1 MIYAMNIE
9 QLNINKGEWLSNALK
24 RQGYP
29 MIPSNVVIDKTVTGL
44 GITHMEI
51 HAKRNSIIIEPNV
64 PVIIGKAEGKDN
76 GLAIYAECTKP
87 MIRKFLERKNLK
99 YKKLIT
105 TPEGF
110 KKIKEVAQQLG
121 IDIFKEYFCLFDE
134 CEKIIQDV
142 DYRKRIA
149 QPMNDFFD
157 FEQKAMVS
165 ATPLE
170 MRHPKLKEQNFK
182 KIKIVPSY
190 DYRKDMT
197 LIPTRSFDRTV
208 KEQLRRFI
216 QTSPC
221 ICIFFNSTNGINS
234 LVNFLLEEKLI
245 APDEYKIFCSKESV
259 EKLKGAFFYE
269 SYEYLKLPL
278 AKVNLFTCRFFSAV
292 DITTLLKP
300 DVLILTNCVSVPH
313 SIIDP
318 FTEAIQAQGR
328 FRNKYEDDN
337 TYNSLTV
344 IANVNENIDVLTDE
358 DVTAIIEIFKEDYED
373 FKVKHD
379 KEQDKIK
386 KKARAKDLKAI
397 TYNDLLGDDG
407 KLNYFTEDNWYNEER
422 VKRYYLSAEALYQ
435 AYIDCQFFNVNYQ
448 PEEQGIGEEDQL
460 QIRQAESKKAKW
472 KKIVDNLER
481 LEKRKIADPSYDMEE
496 DIKILRLI
504 EDANYIIDAY
514 LLIGVPSIRR
524 ADFKKTEIDKEIKA
538 YREQKA
544 KDERFAPDILKTIRK
559 EFQSDVEAKRS
570 VTIPQIRERLKRI
583 FQAYGILF
591 KEYGKKGVEKVYF
604 KLTNQ
609 TIEDYFKC
617 IPSNS
622 ILGGSYKLIAMKLE
636 LVQKIEESI

>member
-1 MIYAMNIE
+1 MNVE
-9 QLNINKGEWLSNALK
+9 QLDINKGEWLSNALK

-64 PVIIGKAEGKDN
+64 PVIIGKAEGK
-76 GLAIYAECTKP
+76 GGCLAVYAECTKTD
-87 MIRKFLERKNLK
+87 IKNFLKRKDLKN
-99 YKKLIT
+99 KKLIT

-110 KKIKEVAQQLG
+110 KKIKEAAESLS

-149 QPMNDFFD
+149 QPMNDFFE

-182 KIKIVPSY
+182 KIKIVPLY

-208 KEQLRRFI
+208 KEQLRRLV

-234 LVNFLLEEKLI
+234 LVNFLLEEDLI
-245 APDEYKIFCSKESV
+245 APDEYKIFCSEDSV
-259 EKLKGAFFYE
+259 EKLENACFDK
-269 SYEYLKLPL
+269 SYDTLKLPL
-278 AKVNLFTCRFFSAV
+278 VKVNLFTCRFFSAL
-292 DITTLLKP
+292 DITTLVKP

-344 IANVNENIDVLTDE
+344 ISNINEGIHTLTDE
-358 DVTAIIEIFKEDYED
+358 EVTARIETFKATYELL
-373 FKVKHD
+373 KGLHD

-386 KKARAKDLKAI
+386 KKARAEDLYAI
-397 TYNDLLGDDG
+397 KLNDLLDEER
-407 KLNYFTEDNWYNEER
+407 KLSHWAVDNWYNEER

-472 KKIVDNLER
+472 RKIVDNMER
-481 LEKRKIADPSYDMEE
+481 IEKYKITDPLYDMPA
-496 DIKILRLI
+496 DIEMLRLI
-504 EDANYIIDAY
+504 EDANYIIEAY
-514 LLIGVPSIRR
+514 LLIGAIPIRN
-524 ADFKKTEIDKEIKA
+524 ANFNKGEIDKEIKA
-538 YREQKA
+538 YREQEA
-544 KDERFAPDILKTIRK
+544 KDKRFAPDILKSVWQ
-559 EFQSDVEAKRS
+559 EFQPDVEARRS
-570 VTIPQIRERLKRI
+570 VTILQIRERLKRI
-583 FQAYGILF
+583 FQAYGIPF

-609 TIEDYFKC
+609 TIEDYFQC

-622 ILGGSYKLIAMKLE
+622 ILSGSYRFIAMKPE

>member
-1 MIYAMNIE
+1 MNVE
-9 QLNINKGEWLSNALK
+9 QLDINKGEWLSNALK

-29 MIPSNVVIDKTVTGL
+29 MIPNNVVIDKTATGL

-64 PVIIGKAEGKDN
+64 PVIIGKAEGKDYC
-76 GLAIYAECTKP
+76 LAVYEECKP
-87 MIRKFLERKNLK
+87 SQIKNFLHRTDLK

-110 KKIKEVAQQLG
+110 EKIKKVAQQLG

-149 QPMNDFFD
+149 QPMNDFFE

-208 KEQLRRFI
+208 KEQLRQLV

-234 LVNFLLEEKLI
+234 LVNFLLEEQLI

-269 SYEYLKLPL
+269 SYDTLKLPL

-328 FRNKYEDDN
+328 FRNKYEDGN

-344 IANVNENIDVLTDE
+344 IANVNENMLIYTDKQVTDRIKAARKNYEYLKKEYEEEQDIDVKRIYLD
-358 DVTAIIEIFKEDYED
+358 DM
-373 FKVKHD
+373 KVVKY
-379 KEQDKIK
+379 
-386 KKARAKDLKAI
+386 A
-397 TYNDLLGDDG
+397 DLLGEDG
-407 KLNYFTEDNWYNEER
+407 KFNHFAEDNWYNEER

-460 QIRQAESKKAKW
+460 QIRLAESKKAKW
-472 KKIVDNLER
+472 RKIVDNLER
-481 LEKRKIADPSYDMEE
+481 IEKYKIADPLYDIQV
-496 DIKILRLI
+496 DIETLRLI

-538 YREQKA
+538 FREQKA
-544 KDERFAPDILKTIRK
+544 KEERFAPDILKTIWQ
-559 EFQSDVEAKRS
+559 EFQPDVEARRN
-570 VTIPQIRERLKRI
+570 VTYIQIRERLKRI
-583 FQAYGILF
+583 FQAYGIPF

-617 IPSNS
+617 TPSNS
-622 ILGGSYKLIAMKLE
+622 ILGGSYKLIAMKPE

>member
-1 MIYAMNIE
+1 MNVE
-9 QLNINKGEWLSNALK
+9 QLDINKGEWLSNALK

-29 MIPSNVVIDKTVTGL
+29 MIPSNVVIDKTVPGL
-44 GITHMEI
+44 GITHMEV

-64 PVIIGKAEGKDN
+64 PVIIGKAEGK
-76 GLAIYAECTKP
+76 GGCLAVYAECTKTD
-87 MIRKFLERKNLK
+87 IKNFLKRKDLKN
-99 YKKLIT
+99 KKLIT

-110 KKIKEVAQQLG
+110 KKIKEAAESLS

-149 QPMNDFFD
+149 QPMNDFFE

-170 MRHPKLKEQNFK
+170 MRHPKLKEQNFR
-182 KIKIVPSY
+182 KIKIVPLY

-208 KEQLRRFI
+208 KEQLRRLI

-234 LVNFLLEEKLI
+234 LVNFLLKEDLI
-245 APDEYKIFCSKESV
+245 TPNEYKIFCSEDSV
-259 EKLKGAFFYE
+259 EKLENACFNK
-269 SYEYLKLPL
+269 SYDTLKLPL
-278 AKVNLFTCRFFSAV
+278 VKVNLFTCRFFSAV
-292 DITTLLKP
+292 DIMTLVKP
-300 DVLILTNCVSVPH
+300 DVLILTDCVSVPH

-328 FRNKYEDDN
+328 FRNKYEDGN

-344 IANVNENIDVLTDE
+344 IANVNENMVVYTDE
-358 DVTAIIEIFKEDYED
+358 QVAARIKAARKSYENLKKEYEE
-373 FKVKHD
+373 
-379 KEQDKIK
+379 EQDADVKQIYLDDMKIVK
-386 KKARAKDLKAI
+386 YA
-397 TYNDLLGDDG
+397 DLLGEDG
-407 KLNYFTEDNWYNEER
+407 KFNHFAEDNWYNEER

-460 QIRQAESKKAKW
+460 QIRLAESKKAKW
-472 KKIVDNLER
+472 RKIVDNIER
-481 LEKRKIADPSYDMEE
+481 LERYKSKHSDVDLEAEINTLRAFE
-496 DIKILRLI
+496 DT
-504 EDANYIIDAY
+504 NYIIEAY
-514 LLIGVPSIRR
+514 LLIGAIPIRN
-524 ADFKKTEIDKEIKA
+524 ANFNKTQIDKEIKA

-559 EFQSDVEAKRS
+559 EFQPDIEAGQYVSFVQLRD
-570 VTIPQIRERLKRI
+570 RLKRI
-583 FQAYGILF
+583 FQAYGIPF

-609 TIEDYFKC
+609 TIEDYFQC

-622 ILGGSYKLIAMKLE
+622 ILNGSYKLIAMKPE
-636 LVQKIEESI
+636 LVQKMEKSI